1 MADVTYTCAAQ
12 AIERLAPYTYVYEL
26 VVWGY
31 PTSGHN
37 PRYIPAFVCDRV
49 NFTGTDEQMRE
60 AKRTFLDLVRIKR
73 EGGVG

>member
-1 MADVTYTCAAQ
+1 
-12 AIERLAPYTYVYEL
+12 

-37 PRYIPAFVCDRV
+37 PRYLPAFVCDRV

>member
-1 MADVTYTCAAQ
+1 MADVTYTCEARALS
-12 AIERLAPYTYVYEL
+12 RLTATDTYVYEL

-37 PRYIPAFVCDRV
+37 PRYLPAFVCDRV

-60 AKRTFLDLVRIKR
+60 AKRTFLDLVKIKR
-73 EGGVG
+73 EGGV